1 MLVLLPTLILLAA
14 VVAVLLRIFVI
25 DKLQIKNV
33 EDKVVLVTGSAGG
46 FGRKFVAKCLESGMT
61 VLAGCRTKESAEKL
75 LEECKGMKGHLCA
88 FQMDISSEESVMT
101 AKDYVVRQLNK
112 INKDLYAIVN
122 NAGIQAQC
130 MFDDF
135 LTLNAYEEAVEVN
148 AYGPIRVTKLFKDLV
163 KKSKGRIIFC
173 TSAVCRFPAPGM
185 GPYALS
191 KWALTGYV
199 EVIRMKTI
207 FRGAEGYITEMAATV
222 GEELFLRVVDM
233 LDEIMHELREYSVDV
248 ITVEPG
254 IFCTPLNSVQKMMN
268 SMNDIWARANDSL
281 REEYGEYWLS
291 RGYITEMAATVG
303 EELFLR
309 VVDMLDEIMHE
320 LREYSVDVITVEPG
334 IFCTPLNS
342 VQKMMN
348 SMNDIWARANDSLR
362 EEYGEYWLSRGKRVY
377 VDLHDASP
385 SDVTPVSDAYFH
397 AITATC
403 PYKNYVVGLDAMLM
417 FRPFSLLPTRLQE
430 LAMKLIEWHYGAPKP
445 AIVD

>member
-1 MLVLLPTLILLAA
+1 
-14 VVAVLLRIFVI
+14 
-25 DKLQIKNV
+25 
-33 EDKVVLVTGSAGG
+33 
-46 FGRKFVAKCLESGMT
+46 
-61 VLAGCRTKESAEKL
+61 
-75 LEECKGMKGHLCA
+75 MKGHLCA

-199 EVIRMKTI
+199 E
-207 FRGAEGYITEMAATV
+207 
-222 GEELFLRVVDM
+222 
-233 LDEIMHELREYSVDV
+233 
-248 ITVEPG
+248 
-254 IFCTPLNSVQKMMN
+254 
-268 SMNDIWARANDSL
+268 
-281 REEYGEYWLS
+281 
-291 RGYITEMAATVG
+291 
-303 EELFLR
+303 
-309 VVDMLDEIMHE
+309 
-320 LREYSVDVITVEPG
+320 
-334 IFCTPLNS
+334 
-342 VQKMMN
+342 KMMN